1 MEGSSPSP
9 PGRGSHGG
17 ILSRGRPPQ
26 RRRGA
31 LATGT
36 QAAPGLCCRVP
47 LKGTWRAASAF
58 ACSCRHAGVEVGGW
72 ACRLRPAPERPRG
85 RSRSE
90 WSCPASHS
98 YNWGAWWAASA
109 CACAGR
115 HMGLWSR
122 SVELPRGQQA
132 VDHDAWVN
140 AWGLSRGGA
149 MSSASCGGA
158 GGPSAP
164 CGVGGHPGAGQVV
177 TWFYRGTAWHP
188 RSFFVSVGGGWPRTK
203 GHPRVALKSGTWEG
217 PQAV

>member
-1 MEGSSPSP
+1 MA
-9 PGRGSHGG
+9 RGSHGG
-17 ILSRGRPPQ
+17 ILPPSTRSRIPWRDPLQ
-26 RRRGA
+26 RSAPATTAGCAGHRHPGGTGA
-31 LATGT
+31 VLSRA
-36 QAAPGLCCRVP
+36 

-72 ACRLRPAPERPRG
+72 DCRLRPAPERPRG

-149 MSSASCGGA
+149 MSSAKSGGA

-164 CGVGGHPGAGQVV
+164 CGGVGTPA
-177 TWFYRGTAWHP
+177 
-188 RSFFVSVGGGWPRTK
+188 
-203 GHPRVALKSGTWEG
+203 
-217 PQAV
+217 QARW

>member
-1 MEGSSPSP
+1 MEGSSPRP

-58 ACSCRHAGVEVGGW
+58 ACSCRHVGVEVGGW

-132 VDHDAWVN
+132 VDHDAWSTLGVFQGEVPCPPQE
-140 AWGLSRGGA
+140 AGGQEGPQRRVGGWAPRRRPGGDVVLSRHRLAPSLIFCERGGA
-149 MSSASCGGA
+149 AGSGRRAIRAS
-158 GGPSAP
+158 
-164 CGVGGHPGAGQVV
+164 H
-177 TWFYRGTAWHP
+177 
-188 RSFFVSVGGGWPRTK
+188 
-203 GHPRVALKSGTWEG
+203 
-217 PQAV
+217 

>member
-1 MEGSSPSP
+1 MA
-9 PGRGSHGG
+9 RGSHGGILASSTRSRIHGG
-17 ILSRGRPPQ
+17 ILSRGRPPL

-58 ACSCRHAGVEVGGW
+58 ACSCRHAGVGVGGW
-72 ACRLRPAPERPRG
+72 ACRLRPAPERLRG

-149 MSSASCGGA
+149 MSSARSGGA

-164 CGVGGHPGAGQVV
+164 CGGVGTPA
-177 TWFYRGTAWHP
+177 
-188 RSFFVSVGGGWPRTK
+188 
-203 GHPRVALKSGTWEG
+203 
-217 PQAV
+217 QARW